1 MPEMPPPPPRRAD
14 GPSAIDSSIFDEETP
29 IRQRPAAVHQ
39 GATDWA
45 AGAQDIPDAGSFYP
59 DVAAPSASPFASGP
73 DQSAPTNPFLAA
85 PAPVSS
91 PLSSPLAPASA
102 PQSARGPRVI
112 PPAGGA
118 PLIVR
123 AGAAAP
129 DIRDPHAEFRRGGW
143 QRPLVLVLVA
153 AAVILAMTLLPSEDK
168 AAPSPVELSKA
179 PPDAVIGR
187 SLPPG
192 RTTDE
197 DVRAA
202 ETRQLR
208 AKSSDEAEPEA
219 RPSDIPKEGEFAN
232 AFKAAA
238 Q

>member
-1 MPEMPPPPPRRAD
+1 MPEMPPPPPRRVD
-14 GPSAIDSSIFDEETP
+14 GPSAIDESIFDQETP
-29 IRQRPAAVHQ
+29 VRQRAPAFDPGVA
-39 GATDWA
+39 DWTS
-45 AGAQDIPDAGSFYP
+45 GAQDIPDAGSFYP
-59 DVAAPSASPFASGP
+59 DVAEPSASPFASGP

-91 PLSSPLAPASA
+91 PRAVAAVASA
-102 PQSARGPRVI
+102 PQSVREPRVI
-112 PPAGGA
+112 PPANGA
-118 PLIVR
+118 PLVVR

-153 AAVILAMTLLPSEDK
+153 GAVILAMTLLPTEDK

-202 ETRQLR
+202 EQRQMR
-208 AKSSDEAEPEA
+208 GTANDDAQPTE
-219 RPSDIPKEGEFAN
+219 RPNDIPKEGEFAN